1 MDRSRR
7 INFSEIG
14 KGCHVSDSSVGK
26 HWANAK
32 ALAFALLV
40 VLFTI
45 AITGRYDRPLLD
57 RQSQMWSYYRPVE
70 WWLFPHV
77 LTALTAFTVGPLQFS
92 NRLRRAN
99 PTRHR
104 ILGRV
109 YATSILISGLL
120 AMKMVMMHGS
130 RLGRFGVFV
139 QAGAWISTT
148 LVAVVAARNKH
159 FELHRLWAVRSYA
172 ICTIFV
178 VTRLPSPIQDMTNGP
193 FWFTNEFMV
202 LLAFVVPEL
211 VMRRREIFHVRK
223 SSTLSL
229 FPE

>member
-1 MDRSRR
+1 
-7 INFSEIG
+7 
-14 KGCHVSDSSVGK
+14 VSDSSVGK
-26 HWANAK
+26 HWANVEV
-32 ALAFALLV
+32 LAFVLLV
-40 VLFTI
+40 VIFTI
-45 AITGRYDRPLLD
+45 AITGRYDRPLMD
-57 RQSQMWSYYRPVE
+57 QQSQMWSYYRPVE

-99 PTRHR
+99 PRRQR

-120 AMKMVMMHGS
+120 ALKMVMMQDS
-130 RLGRFGVFV
+130 RLGFGVFV

-148 LVAVVAARNKH
+148 LVAVVATRNKH

-172 ICTIFV
+172 ICPSFV
-178 VTRLPSPIQDMTNGP
+178 VTRLASPIQDMTNGP

-202 LLAFVVPEL
+202 LLASGVPEL

-229 FPE
+229 FLE